1 MGGKAR
7 QVHGYSVDLEHDV
20 IHQLID
26 VNLNQSRVEVEAGW
40 STPVGSSF
48 GNPKAPFLDAS
59 FIYERT
65 TSFMKGLL
73 QSQKV
78 LCTSPIIT
86 NLPHEI

>member
-1 MGGKAR
+1 MGGKSR

-48 GNPKAPFLDAS
+48 GNPKAIFLDAS
-59 FIYERT
+59 FIYAILFRVE
-65 TSFMKGLL
+65 LL
-73 QSQKV
+73 QFQRVVYKSNNNEF
-78 LCTSPIIT
+78 TS
-86 NLPHEI
+86 